1 VAWIWLDYHRK
12 GSVVRSMKDTDPID
26 PIDASWKAEA
36 IDGLLAALGTE
47 LEAAMEAVIDAKA
60 EQRMPEIVTHCV
72 KASALAIASQTIL
85 DHKAAKI

>member
-1 VAWIWLDYHRK
+1 MED
-12 GSVVRSMKDTDPID
+12 ID
-26 PIDASWKAEA
+26 PVDATWKAEA

-47 LEAAMEAVIDAKA
+47 LEAAIAAVIDAKA

-72 KASALAIASQTIL
+72 KAAALAMASQTIL